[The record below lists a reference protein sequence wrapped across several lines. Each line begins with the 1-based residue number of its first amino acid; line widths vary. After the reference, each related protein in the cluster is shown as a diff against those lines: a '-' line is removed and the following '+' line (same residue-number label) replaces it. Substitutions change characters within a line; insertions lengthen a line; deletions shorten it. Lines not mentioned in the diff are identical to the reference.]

1 MELPHGTVMVKDIN
15 SGSGSSY
22 PYYLTAVGNTLYF
35 VANDGTNGDE
45 LWKMG
50 FF

>member
-1 MELPHGTVMVKDIN
+1 MVKDIN
-15 SGSGSSY
+15 SGSGSSS

-35 VANDGTNGDE
+35 RADDGTNGDE

-50 FF
+50 LFLKSSP